1 MSENKEN
8 LTENDVISSENNE
21 IIDTSMGENEKTEKN
36 QENQCMKK
44 HMKKNEVAHKK
55 SNFTKKTYEKK
66 LILIYHIRNV
76 ERVLNEE
83 VRSVF

>member
-1 MSENKEN
+1 MK
-8 LTENDVISSENNE
+8 LPIKKA
-21 IIDTSMGENEKTEKN
+21 TSL
-36 QENQCMKK
+36 
-44 HMKKNEVAHKK
+44 
-55 SNFTKKTYEKK
+55 KKTYEKK

>member
-1 MSENKEN
+1 
-8 LTENDVISSENNE
+8 
-21 IIDTSMGENEKTEKN
+21 
-36 QENQCMKK
+36 
-44 HMKKNEVAHKK
+44 MKKNEVAHKK